1 MAILLAGLSALMYG
15 AADFCGGLASRR
27 TPLFTVLVFSQT
39 VGLLI
44 AVSAALAFRQGL
56 PAPADLLWGAAAGL
70 CGAAGLAALY
80 RALATTLVA
89 VASPVA
95 AVTGTIIPVLLGLA
109 LGERPG
115 ASRMGRESGWPCL
128 PSCFSPQARW
138 SMRGRGSSAVPCCW
152 GPRQA
157 SASGCSLLPFPG
169 LPPPPDCGRLR
180 RRVLATITLVVFAAV
195 LTRRSLRP
203 AQGGFLIVLL
213 CGALDMGAN
222 IAFLLATRIGL
233 LSITAVV
240 TSLYPG
246 PTVLLALLVFRERLT
261 VPRVLGLTLA
271 LAGVALHFRLMGR
284 PDRMV
289 TTMVPRSDAKDTLSP
304 P

>member
-1 MAILLAGLSALMYG
+1 MSGVSVLLAGLSALMYG
-15 AADFCGGLASRR
+15 AGDFCGGLASRR
-27 TPLFTVLVFSQT
+27 TPLFAVLVFSQL

-44 AVSAALAFRQGL
+44 AVSAALALRQGL
-56 PAPADLLWGAAAGL
+56 PAPADILWGAAAGV

-80 RALATTLVA
+80 RALATTPVA

-95 AVTGTIIPVLLGLA
+95 AVTGSVIPVLIGLA

-115 ASRMGRESGWPCL
+115 ALAWAGMGL
-128 PSCFSPQARW
+128 
-138 SMRGRGSSAVPCCW
+138 AVPAIVLLAASPAASPADH
-152 GPRQA
+152 PRKRIA
-157 SASGCSLLPFPG
+157 RGAILLGTAAGVGFGIFFFAISRTSSASGLWPLAAA
-169 LPPPPDCGRLR
+169 R
-180 RRVLATITLVVFAAV
+180 LATITLVVFAAV

-203 AQGGFLIVLL
+203 SRGGLLIVLL

-222 IAFLLATRIGL
+222 IAFLLAARIGL

-246 PTVLLALLVFRERLT
+246 PTVLLALLVYRERLT

-271 LAGVALHFRLMGR
+271 LAGVALIS
-284 PDRMV
+284 V
-289 TTMVPRSDAKDTLSP
+289 
-304 P
+304 

>member
-1 MAILLAGLSALMYG
+1 LNQRLRRTLVAILLAGLSALMYG

-27 TPLFTVLVFSQT
+27 APLFTVLVFSQI

-44 AVSAALAFRQGL
+44 AVSAALAFRQSL
-56 PAPADLLWGAAAGL
+56 PAPADVLWGAAAGV

-95 AVTGTIIPVLLGLA
+95 AVTGTIIPVLIGLA

-115 ASRMGRESGWPCL
+115 ALAWVGIGL
-128 PSCFSPQARW
+128 
-138 SMRGRGSSAVPCCW
+138 AVPAIVLLAA
-152 GPRQA
+152 GPVEHAQKGIVRGA
-157 SASGCSLLPFPG
+157 MLLGTAAGVGFGLFFVAISRTSSASGLWPLAAA
-169 LPPPPDCGRLR
+169 R
-180 RRVLATITLVVFAAV
+180 LATITLVVFTAV
-195 LTRRSLRP
+195 LARRSLRP
-203 AQGGFLIVLL
+203 ARGGFLIVLL

-222 IAFLLATRIGL
+222 IAFLLATRVGL

-271 LAGVALHFRLMGR
+271 LAGVALIS
-284 PDRMV
+284 V
-289 TTMVPRSDAKDTLSP
+289 
-304 P
+304 